1 MSIPQK
7 INRTATA
14 NKFEWLVGTCRN
26 LSAAPFFCICHK
38 YNIKIIV
45 RMPPRKVKLE
55 PRDETRARAN
65 GEVKGKD
72 SELVELAQIEITI
85 FRIKND
91 FSKQERVSRERIV
104 ANRVAL
110 IKKEIEAKQT
120 ALRQL
125 RQQVVDAEKH
135 INFKETLIDQFEKI
149 DQEAQVEEELAALAQ
164 LAKTQI
170 T

>member
-1 MSIPQK
+1 
-7 INRTATA
+7 
-14 NKFEWLVGTCRN
+14 
-26 LSAAPFFCICHK
+26 
-38 YNIKIIV
+38 
-45 RMPPRKVKLE
+45 MPPRKVKLE

-65 GEVKGKD
+65 GKVKGKD

-164 LAKTQI
+164 LTKTPI

>member
-1 MSIPQK
+1 MS
-7 INRTATA
+7 
-14 NKFEWLVGTCRN
+14 
-26 LSAAPFFCICHK
+26 
-38 YNIKIIV
+38 
-45 RMPPRKVKLE
+45 PREVKLKL
-55 PRDETRARAN
+55 RDETRAQAN
-65 GEVKGKD
+65 GKAKAED

-91 FSKQERVSRERIV
+91 FSKQERMSRERIV

-110 IKKEIEAKQT
+110 IKKEIQAKQA

-125 RQQVVDAEKH
+125 RQQVVDAENH

-164 LAKTQI
+164 LAKTPI

>member
-1 MSIPQK
+1 
-7 INRTATA
+7 
-14 NKFEWLVGTCRN
+14 
-26 LSAAPFFCICHK
+26 
-38 YNIKIIV
+38 
-45 RMPPRKVKLE
+45 MPPRKMKLE
-55 PRDETRARAN
+55 LREETRAQAN
-65 GEVKGKD
+65 GKAKGKD

-91 FSKQERVSRERIV
+91 FSKQERMSRERIV

-110 IKKEIEAKQT
+110 IKKEIQAKQM

-125 RQQVVDAEKH
+125 RQQVVDAEKY

-149 DQEAQVEEELAALAQ
+149 DQEAQVERELAALAQ
-164 LAKTQI
+164 LAKTPI

>member
-1 MSIPQK
+1 
-7 INRTATA
+7 
-14 NKFEWLVGTCRN
+14 
-26 LSAAPFFCICHK
+26 
-38 YNIKIIV
+38 
-45 RMPPRKVKLE
+45 MPPRKVKLE
-55 PRDETRARAN
+55 PRDETRVQASGSAR
-65 GEVKGKD
+65 GKD

-91 FSKQERVSRERIV
+91 FSKQEKMSRERIV

-164 LAKTQI
+164 LAKTPI

>member
-1 MSIPQK
+1 MS
-7 INRTATA
+7 
-14 NKFEWLVGTCRN
+14 
-26 LSAAPFFCICHK
+26 
-38 YNIKIIV
+38 
-45 RMPPRKVKLE
+45 PRQVKLKL
-55 PRDETRARAN
+55 RDETRAQAN
-65 GEVKGKD
+65 GKVKAED
-72 SELVELAQIEITI
+72 SGLVELAQIEITI

-91 FSKQERVSRERIV
+91 FSKQERMSRERIV

-110 IKKEIEAKQT
+110 IKKEIQAKQT

-164 LAKTQI
+164 LAKTPI

>member
-1 MSIPQK
+1 
-7 INRTATA
+7 
-14 NKFEWLVGTCRN
+14 
-26 LSAAPFFCICHK
+26 
-38 YNIKIIV
+38 
-45 RMPPRKVKLE
+45 MPPRKVKLE

-65 GEVKGKD
+65 GKVKGKD

-164 LAKTQI
+164 LAKTPI

>member
-1 MSIPQK
+1 MS
-7 INRTATA
+7 
-14 NKFEWLVGTCRN
+14 
-26 LSAAPFFCICHK
+26 
-38 YNIKIIV
+38 
-45 RMPPRKVKLE
+45 PRKVKLKL
-55 PRDETRARAN
+55 RDETRAQAN
-65 GEVKGKD
+65 GKAKAED

-91 FSKQERVSRERIV
+91 FSKQERMSRERIV
-104 ANRVAL
+104 DNRVAL
-110 IKKEIEAKQT
+110 IKKEIQAKQA

-125 RQQVVDAEKH
+125 RQQVVDTENH

-164 LAKTQI
+164 LARTPI

>member
-1 MSIPQK
+1 M
-7 INRTATA
+7 
-14 NKFEWLVGTCRN
+14 
-26 LSAAPFFCICHK
+26 
-38 YNIKIIV
+38 
-45 RMPPRKVKLE
+45 
-55 PRDETRARAN
+55 
-65 GEVKGKD
+65 
-72 SELVELAQIEITI
+72 
-85 FRIKND
+85 
-91 FSKQERVSRERIV
+91 SRERIV

-135 INFKETLIDQFEKI
+135 INFKETLIDQFERI

-164 LAKTQI
+164 LAKTPI

>member
-1 MSIPQK
+1 
-7 INRTATA
+7 
-14 NKFEWLVGTCRN
+14 
-26 LSAAPFFCICHK
+26 
-38 YNIKIIV
+38 
-45 RMPPRKVKLE
+45 MPPRKMKLE
-55 PRDETRARAN
+55 LREETRAQAN
-65 GEVKGKD
+65 GKAKGKD

-91 FSKQERVSRERIV
+91 FSKQERMSRERIV

-110 IKKEIEAKQT
+110 IKKEIQTKQM

-125 RQQVVDAEKH
+125 RQQVVDAEKY

-149 DQEAQVEEELAALAQ
+149 DQEAQVEKELAALAQ
-164 LAKTQI
+164 LAKTPI

>member
-1 MSIPQK
+1 
-7 INRTATA
+7 
-14 NKFEWLVGTCRN
+14 
-26 LSAAPFFCICHK
+26 
-38 YNIKIIV
+38 
-45 RMPPRKVKLE
+45 MPPRKVKLE

-65 GEVKGKD
+65 GKVKGKD

-110 IKKEIEAKQT
+110 IKKEIEAKQA

>member
-1 MSIPQK
+1 
-7 INRTATA
+7 
-14 NKFEWLVGTCRN
+14 
-26 LSAAPFFCICHK
+26 
-38 YNIKIIV
+38 
-45 RMPPRKVKLE
+45 MPPRKVKLE

-65 GEVKGKD
+65 GKVKGKD

-104 ANRVAL
+104 ATRVAL

>member
-1 MSIPQK
+1 MS
-7 INRTATA
+7 
-14 NKFEWLVGTCRN
+14 
-26 LSAAPFFCICHK
+26 
-38 YNIKIIV
+38 
-45 RMPPRKVKLE
+45 PRKVKLE
-55 PRDETRARAN
+55 LREETRAQAN
-65 GEVKGKD
+65 GKAKGKD

-91 FSKQERVSRERIV
+91 FSKQERMSRERIV

-110 IKKEIEAKQT
+110 IKKEIQTKQM

-125 RQQVVDAEKH
+125 RQQVVDAEKY

-149 DQEAQVEEELAALAQ
+149 DQEAQVEKELAALAQ
-164 LAKTQI
+164 LAKTPI

>member
-1 MSIPQK
+1 
-7 INRTATA
+7 
-14 NKFEWLVGTCRN
+14 
-26 LSAAPFFCICHK
+26 
-38 YNIKIIV
+38 
-45 RMPPRKVKLE
+45 MPPRKVKLE
-55 PRDETRARAN
+55 PRDETRAQAN
-65 GEVKGKD
+65 GKAKAED

-91 FSKQERVSRERIV
+91 FSKQERMSRERIV

-164 LAKTQI
+164 LAKTPI

>member
-1 MSIPQK
+1 
-7 INRTATA
+7 
-14 NKFEWLVGTCRN
+14 
-26 LSAAPFFCICHK
+26 
-38 YNIKIIV
+38 
-45 RMPPRKVKLE
+45 MPPRKMKLE
-55 PRDETRARAN
+55 LREETRAQAN
-65 GEVKGKD
+65 GKAKGKD

-91 FSKQERVSRERIV
+91 FSKQERMSRERIV

-110 IKKEIEAKQT
+110 IKKEIQAKQT

-125 RQQVVDAEKH
+125 RQQVVDAEKY

-149 DQEAQVEEELAALAQ
+149 DQEAQVEKELAALAQ
-164 LAKTQI
+164 LAKTPI

>member
-1 MSIPQK
+1 
-7 INRTATA
+7 
-14 NKFEWLVGTCRN
+14 
-26 LSAAPFFCICHK
+26 
-38 YNIKIIV
+38 
-45 RMPPRKVKLE
+45 MPPRKMKLE
-55 PRDETRARAN
+55 LREETRAQAN
-65 GEVKGKD
+65 GKAKGKD

-91 FSKQERVSRERIV
+91 FSKQERMSRERIV

-110 IKKEIEAKQT
+110 IKKEIQAKQT

-125 RQQVVDAEKH
+125 RQQVVDAEKY

-149 DQEAQVEEELAALAQ
+149 DQEAQVERELAALAQ
-164 LAKTQI
+164 LAKTPI

>member
-1 MSIPQK
+1 MS
-7 INRTATA
+7 
-14 NKFEWLVGTCRN
+14 
-26 LSAAPFFCICHK
+26 
-38 YNIKIIV
+38 
-45 RMPPRKVKLE
+45 PRKVKLE

-65 GEVKGKD
+65 GKAKEKD

-91 FSKQERVSRERIV
+91 FSKQERMSRERIV

-164 LAKTQI
+164 LAKTPI

>member
-1 MSIPQK
+1 MS
-7 INRTATA
+7 
-14 NKFEWLVGTCRN
+14 
-26 LSAAPFFCICHK
+26 
-38 YNIKIIV
+38 
-45 RMPPRKVKLE
+45 PRKVKLE
-55 PRDETRARAN
+55 LRDETRAQAN
-65 GEVKGKD
+65 GKVKAED

-91 FSKQERVSRERIV
+91 FSKQERMSRERIV

-110 IKKEIEAKQT
+110 IKKEIQAKQT

-164 LAKTQI
+164 LAKTPI

>member
-1 MSIPQK
+1 
-7 INRTATA
+7 
-14 NKFEWLVGTCRN
+14 
-26 LSAAPFFCICHK
+26 
-38 YNIKIIV
+38 
-45 RMPPRKVKLE
+45 MPPRKVKLE

-104 ANRVAL
+104 ATRVAL

-164 LAKTQI
+164 LAKTPI

>member
-1 MSIPQK
+1 MS
-7 INRTATA
+7 
-14 NKFEWLVGTCRN
+14 
-26 LSAAPFFCICHK
+26 
-38 YNIKIIV
+38 
-45 RMPPRKVKLE
+45 PRKVKLE
-55 PRDETRARAN
+55 LRDETRAQAN
-65 GEVKGKD
+65 GKVKAED

-91 FSKQERVSRERIV
+91 FSKQERMSRERIV

-110 IKKEIEAKQT
+110 IKKEIQAKQA

-125 RQQVVDAEKH
+125 RQQVVDAENH

-164 LAKTQI
+164 LAKTPI

>member
-1 MSIPQK
+1 MS
-7 INRTATA
+7 
-14 NKFEWLVGTCRN
+14 
-26 LSAAPFFCICHK
+26 
-38 YNIKIIV
+38 
-45 RMPPRKVKLE
+45 PRKVKLE
-55 PRDETRARAN
+55 LRDETRAQAN
-65 GEVKGKD
+65 GKAKGED

-91 FSKQERVSRERIV
+91 FSKQERMSRERIV

-110 IKKEIEAKQT
+110 IKKEIQAKQT
-120 ALRQL
+120 VLRQL

-164 LAKTQI
+164 LAKTPI

>member
-1 MSIPQK
+1 MS
-7 INRTATA
+7 
-14 NKFEWLVGTCRN
+14 
-26 LSAAPFFCICHK
+26 
-38 YNIKIIV
+38 
-45 RMPPRKVKLE
+45 PRKVKLKL
-55 PRDETRARAN
+55 RDETRAQAN
-65 GEVKGKD
+65 GKAKGKD

-91 FSKQERVSRERIV
+91 FSKQEKMSRERIV

-110 IKKEIEAKQT
+110 IKKEIQAKQA

-164 LAKTQI
+164 LAKTPI